1 MRDGGEEMW
10 FAWCCRHGDL
20 AAKMGF
26 AASMGFLALTMVYA
40 TMLNGSI
47 QSLPQAA
54 RDAANEL
61 AVNAGL
67 SISRIVIHGRKH
79 TPEAEVYAAL
89 AAQGQSMLIFDTRA
103 AMVRL
108 QQVGWIKTAELQRL
122 WPSTLVVRIVER
134 QPVALW
140 QDGAVLKAVDAE
152 GVMLGP
158 VQPDAFPHQIRVA
171 GDGAAAAAQELT
183 GALEPYKEIKALISQ
198 AERISGRR
206 WDLVLEGGARV
217 KLPESGLS
225 EALAQLGQL
234 IDSQRLPLAELAVL
248 DLRAPSQMALHL
260 KTNAKDVR
268 QKVLTSLSAVARQ
281 PGL

>member
-1 MRDGGEEMW
+1 MW

-47 QSLPQAA
+47 QSLPHAS
-54 RDAANEL
+54 RTAANEL
-61 AVNAGL
+61 AVSAGL
-67 SISRIVIHGRKH
+67 SISRIVIHGRTH
-79 TPEAEVYAAL
+79 TPEAEIYTAL

-103 AMVRL
+103 AMTRL
-108 QQVGWIKTAELQRL
+108 EQVGWIKTAELQRL

-158 VQPDAFPHQIRVA
+158 VEPGAFPRQIRVA
-171 GDGAAAAAQELT
+171 GDGAASAAQELT
-183 GALEPYKEIKALISQ
+183 GALAPHKEIKALIAQ

-217 KLPESGLS
+217 KLPESGLG

-234 IDSQRLPLAELAVL
+234 IDSQRLPLADLAVM

-260 KTNAKDVR
+260 KTTPRMCVR
-268 QKVLTSLSAVARQ
+268 KC
-281 PGL
+281 